1 MIKEVSISKRTLW
14 RYVNRKIKRAIHHYH
29 VLSVMT
35 ILFDEMISDLIKGKA
50 IKIFNFGTLTL
61 KQMKPRKY
69 FDVRFQKVM
78 HSEGHKILR
87 FVLAPAFK
95 KKLVAHV
102 QLDKT
107 SKGE

>member
-1 MIKEVSISKRTLW
+1 MKEISISKRVLW
-14 RYVNRKIKRAIHHYH
+14 RYVNRKIKHAINHYH
-29 VLSVMT
+29 VFSVIT
-35 ILFDEMISDLIKGKA
+35 ILFDEMISDLIKGKT
-50 IKIFNFGTLTL
+50 IKIFNLGALTL

-78 HSEGHKILR
+78 NSEGHKILR

-95 KKLVAHV
+95 KKIVAHV